1 MVMLKLGAE
10 VGAPAMTGWPG
21 RAAAVALRLWAG
33 MLMRGAGVGKAA
45 DAASSAATAGG
56 GGASDGSAT
65 AGTDVMSQIMAE
77 VGRRRNSIVSRT
89 GGDDSDE
96 WDE

>member
-1 MVMLKLGAE
+1 MAAIRG
-10 VGAPAMTGWPG
+10 GAPLKPTSLPQSPVQVGKP
-21 RAAAVALRLWAG
+21 
-33 MLMRGAGVGKAA
+33 AGVGKAA